1 MTDFEDALRGRLA
14 HNEQLAE
21 EQQRAEREMDRAARE
36 RQEEQRRRRA
46 RRLEQQRARHTE
58 LTDHVQEVMAEL
70 EETAAEQVVVRAGW
84 TESGEEF
91 VAKLQTVGMD
101 PRRSLLLE
109 LDRDDDEVLVRW
121 RSEVGDSLERYRLTR
136 VTTDMLDEL
145 VLSLVDQSLWQLRTG
160 PPSFPEPAD

>member
-14 HNEQLAE
+14 DNEQLAE
-21 EQQRAEREMDRAARE
+21 RQQRAEQEMDQAAQQRKE
-36 RQEEQRRRRA
+36 QEQQRRA
-46 RRLEQQRARHTE
+46 QQLEQQRAQHTE
-58 LTDHVQEVMAEL
+58 LTDHLQAVMAKL
-70 EETAAEQVVVRAGW
+70 GETAAEQVVARAGW